1 MKKFSYLCT
10 TKKRKDMDK
19 KKIFTS
25 NAMPEIFYQ
34 VMEEGWLDDD
44 TYVIVFQDMVDV
56 DGDTF
61 HMEVEYHKDEERITY
76 TRVYDYENVD
86 GKMFISP
93 CFKKQIDEYI
103 LQQVGM
109 LRKGSVFVTKEISV
123 ELVMDVPEHTSMGE
137 FQDFLRDLK
146 VEIIGSKFPRDEKI
160 KILKVTNKGI
170 K

>member
-1 MKKFSYLCT
+1 
-10 TKKRKDMDK
+10 MDK

-34 VMEEGWLDDD
+34 VMGEGWLDDD

-56 DGDTF
+56 DGDIF

-86 GKMFISP
+86 GTLFISP

-103 LQQVGM
+103 LQQVGV
-109 LRKGSVFVTKEISV
+109 LRNGSVYVTKEISV
-123 ELVMDVPEHTSMGE
+123 ELVMDVPEKTSMGE
-137 FQDFLRDLK
+137 FHDWLQDLSVALTPNND
-146 VEIIGSKFPRDEKI
+146 KI
-160 KILKVTNKGI
+160 KLIKVTNKGL

>member
-1 MKKFSYLCT
+1 MKE
-10 TKKRKDMDK
+10 

-25 NAMPEIFYQ
+25 NVMPEIFYQ
-34 VMEEGWLDDD
+34 VLAEEWIDED
-44 TYVIVFQDMVDV
+44 TYVIVFQNMVDV

-103 LQQVGM
+103 LQQVGV
-109 LRKGSVFVTKEISV
+109 LRNGSVYVTKEISV
-123 ELVMDVPEHTSMGE
+123 ELVMDVPQDTSMGE

-146 VEIIGSKFPRDEKI
+146 VEIVGTKMPRDEKI